1 MAFFKIKK
9 QTFWALHSFLGLL
22 VGIPMLIVAVTG
34 SVLVFKDEINALLM
48 PEQVVAEPT
57 PTGRLSYDQL
67 YQRVNEQIPGYLAV
81 GWAIYD
87 DPTQMDFLY
96 FMKVGESEW
105 LHTYLNPYTG
115 KLSSQPRALDS
126 DLMGWTVELHD
137 KLLAGHLGTLVVG
150 IIAIL
155 LFVLGLS
162 GFLLYRGFWKNLF
175 RMQFRRS
182 LRQVSG
188 NLHKRIGV
196 ISAPVFLI
204 LGFTGGWWNLS
215 HIAYDGIFE
224 HEDPG
229 VEKIYLSE
237 SISLENLVQQAEEKI
252 SGYTTHYFAFPR
264 ESGNPLTLY
273 GAVQGQSTLRSP
285 YGSMVSFDAQS
296 GEMLSSSRI
305 QEGTYFSQF
314 LDSFRPLH
322 YGNFGG
328 IVTRLIWCVL
338 GIAPGILAVSGY
350 LVWWKRTS
358 VKRKKKS
365 SAVVGRFAGLK
376 PSIPSRVIR
385 E

>member
-1 MAFFKIKK
+1 
-9 QTFWALHSFLGLL
+9 
-22 VGIPMLIVAVTG
+22 MLIVAVTG

-67 YQRVNEQIPGYLAV
+67 YQLVNEQIPGYLAV

-137 KLLAGHLGTLVVG
+137 KLLAGHFGTLVVG

-155 LFVLGLS
+155 LFELGLS

-175 RMQFRRS
+175 RMPFRRS

-215 HIAYDGIFE
+215 HIVYDGIFE

-229 VEKIYLSE
+229 VEKIYMSE
-237 SISLENLVQQAEEKI
+237 SISLENLVK
-252 SGYTTHYFAFPR
+252 
-264 ESGNPLTLY
+264 
-273 GAVQGQSTLRSP
+273 
-285 YGSMVSFDAQS
+285 
-296 GEMLSSSRI
+296 
-305 QEGTYFSQF
+305 
-314 LDSFRPLH
+314 
-322 YGNFGG
+322 
-328 IVTRLIWCVL
+328 
-338 GIAPGILAVSGY
+338 
-350 LVWWKRTS
+350 
-358 VKRKKKS
+358 
-365 SAVVGRFAGLK
+365 
-376 PSIPSRVIR
+376 
-385 E
+385 